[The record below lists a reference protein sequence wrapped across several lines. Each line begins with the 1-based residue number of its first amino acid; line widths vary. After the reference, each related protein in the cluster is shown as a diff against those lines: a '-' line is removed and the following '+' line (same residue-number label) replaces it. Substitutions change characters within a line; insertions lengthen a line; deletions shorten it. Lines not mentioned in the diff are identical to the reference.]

1 MHMVSPDLRPTAV
14 PIRFPIVWWDDLLLI
29 ANEVAADVLAHG
41 RQILPGFVQQA
52 MVASRV
58 FGEQTVPD
66 TGNRASELALS
77 TI

>member
-1 MHMVSPDLRPTAV
+1 MHMVSPDLRPAAV
-14 PIRFPIVWWDDLLLI
+14 PIRFPIVWWDDLPLI
-29 ANEVAADVLAHG
+29 ANEVVADG

-77 TI
+77 VSSI